1 MDEKVIENFLKE
13 SEERNKRI
21 NQLKSVLSSTTFEEK
36 TAAIDLGNGK
46 KEISSIFD
54 GNKVIYRASSDDK
67 NVFYFTNPKL
77 MQSYL
82 ER

>member
-1 MDEKVIENFLKE
+1 MDQEVINSFLKK
-13 SEERNKRI
+13 SEERKERI
-21 NQLKSVLSSTTFEEK
+21 ERIKNALSSTAFQEK
-36 TAAIDLGNGK
+36 AAEIDLGNGK

>member
-1 MDEKVIENFLKE
+1 MEDNILENFIKKN
-13 SEERNKRI
+13 EERRNRI
-21 NQLKSVLSSTTFEEK
+21 DQIKGALSSTSFEER
-36 TAAIDLGNGK
+36 TAVMETNHGN

-54 GNKVIYRASSDDK
+54 GNKTVYRASTDDK

-77 MQSYL
+77 IQSYL